1 MISIKWEKVVIQ
13 IEEQVIRVI
22 KNMRQICPTN
32 KESGGMLIGSILTDS
47 SDIVIRDYT
56 FPQKED
62 YQSRYRFIRREESHN
77 TLLQKK
83 WKESNRTVMYL
94 GEWHT
99 HPEIDPHYSRQ
110 DLRNWKKLLRES
122 KTFSDYLVFIIGG
135 INIYGVWVGNRDNGE
150 IVLVY
155 KGAYN
160 ESNQIN

>member
-1 MISIKWEKVVIQ
+1 MISIKWGKVVIK
-13 IEEQVIRVI
+13 IEERVIRVI
-22 KNMRQICPTN
+22 QNMRQDCPTS
-32 KESGGMLIGSILTDS
+32 KESGGMVIGSMLTDS
-47 SDIVIRDYT
+47 SDIIIRDYT
-56 FPQKED
+56 LPQKED
-62 YQSRYRFIRREESHN
+62 SQSRYRFIRREERHN

-83 WKESNRTVMYL
+83 WKESNRTLIYF